1 MTGQDDNDTTTG
13 FQLGYLFIDSA
24 IMLSGEVGS
33 FDLGSYGKGGTDV
46 DADAVTLAGVL
57 GLAIGLAFEIYA
69 KAGIASSDVKV
80 NGKNEGGNESFSG
93 VGFSIDILDTLD
105 FYAEYLEFNTEVNS
119 DLQGAGISLQ
129 F

>member
-1 MTGQDDNDTTTG
+1 
-13 FQLGYLFIDSA
+13 
-24 IMLSGEVGS
+24 MLSGEVGS